1 MKRILLGGMAAAAGL
16 LALVILSAGPASAE
30 PVANEAQ
37 FLVLLNQ
44 TRVSKGLAPLA
55 PDAQL
60 QTIARQWSAKMAQ
73 DGGLSHNP
81 NLPNQVTNWRMIG
94 ENVGVGVT
102 ASQLHDAFV
111 ASPKHY
117 ENIAEPAF
125 NFVGIGVVETNGQ
138 IWVTFDFKQ
147 AKTAVAAPATAP
159 APKPA
164 PKPAPAPRPAP
175 APKPAAAPRPAAAP
189 TPAAPKPAPVA
200 KPAPA
205 PAPTTTAAPAT
216 TAVPAPVV
224 AGQAFDRPAGAPTDT
239 TGTPAATNTG
249 LGIIA
254 AGLLLVVVRG
264 LVRQRSA

>member
-16 LALVILSAGPASAE
+16 LAFVILSAAPASAE
-30 PVANEAQ
+30 PVTNEAQ
-37 FLVLLNQ
+37 FLVLLNN

-55 PDAQL
+55 PDLQL

-81 NLPNQVTNWRMIG
+81 NLPGQVTNWRMIG
-94 ENVGVGVT
+94 ENVGVGGS

-117 ENIAEPAF
+117 ENIVEPAF
-125 NFVGIGVVETNGQ
+125 NFVGIGVVEVDSQ

-159 APKPA
+159 APAPKPA
-164 PKPAPAPRPAP
+164 PKPAAPKPAP
-175 APKPAAAPRPAAAP
+175 APKPAAAPAAP
-189 TPAAPKPAPVA
+189 KAAAAPKPAA

-205 PAPTTTAAPAT
+205 PAPTTTAAPAPAT

-224 AGQAFDRPAGAPTDT
+224 AGQAFDRPAGAPTDA
-239 TGTPAATNTG
+239 TGAPAATTTG
-249 LGIIA
+249 LGVIA